1 MENRVEPRTLPG
13 FMELLPEKQIEFNR
27 MKDIIR
33 KNYEKYGFL
42 LFILCFRGFGY

>member
-1 MENRVEPRTLPG
+1 MENRVEPRTLAG

-33 KNYEKYGFL
+33 KNYEKYTKIHRFVIMHKKS
-42 LFILCFRGFGY
+42 F